1 MVRRRGYMQ
10 FLILVLLLIFEG
22 AAIPKLQYD
31 ASYFSL
37 DASILSKDFFRSH
50 ELTEDLIL
58 YMRNAK
64 EPGRAAGIYLLEQ
77 NYHSEYEFPAY
88 SDQIFRSLETQWQSS
103 PSFSLCME
111 ACEKIWSDVEY
122 FPVMFWKEEPDLK
135 VTYEDSWMNERTYG
149 GKRGHEGTD
158 LMASENKRGIFPV
171 VSMTDGTVTS
181 KGWLPKGGW
190 RIGITAPHGGY
201 FYYAHL
207 DSYADVEIGDEV
219 AAGEIL
225 GYMGDSGYGEEGT
238 VGNFPVHLHLGVYLE
253 EPKEISI
260 NPYWILRYAEDSKL
274 FCRKN
279 S

>member
-77 NYHSEYEFPAY
+77 NYHSEYEFTRYLRVNYHSEYEFPAY

-103 PSFSLCME
+103 PSFRF
-111 ACEKIWSDVEY
+111 V
-122 FPVMFWKEEPDLK
+122 WKRAKRSGQTLS
-135 VTYEDSWMNERTYG
+135 TFLSCS
-149 GKRGHEGTD
+149 GKK
-158 LMASENKRGIFPV
+158 S
-171 VSMTDGTVTS
+171 
-181 KGWLPKGGW
+181 
-190 RIGITAPHGGY
+190 RI
-201 FYYAHL
+201 
-207 DSYADVEIGDEV
+207 
-219 AAGEIL
+219 
-225 GYMGDSGYGEEGT
+225 
-238 VGNFPVHLHLGVYLE
+238 
-253 EPKEISI
+253 
-260 NPYWILRYAEDSKL
+260 
-274 FCRKN
+274 
-279 S
+279 